1 MDIIHRQQ
9 RRSSK
14 LLSLLLV
21 VVVITTLLVDVT
33 VVAQQPEK
41 QKIDLMDHSV
51 SRNQII
57 ENHKRRRE
65 QLKKLLD
72 DTKEKVSSHESGR
85 TLFESD
91 EEYQTMK
98 KRVGLY
104 EKKVRNVIYGRNK
117 LACILSTLFFSYR
130 LLTHIFF
137 PLDQLFLTS

>member
-14 LLSLLLV
+14 LLSLLFV

-33 VVAQQPEK
+33 VVAQQQEK
-41 QKIDLMDHSV
+41 QKLDLMDHSV

-65 QLKKLLD
+65 QLKKLLE

-91 EEYQTMK
+91 EEYQTMR

-104 EKKVRNVIYGRNK
+104 EKKVRNVINGRNK
-117 LACILSTLFFSYR
+117 LACILSTLFFK
-130 LLTHIFF
+130 L
-137 PLDQLFLTS
+137 